1 MANHLD
7 KTYLQVVQMIFH
19 EPISGRKKRKKEYAL
34 MISFKH
40 INIYKMKLNTHL
52 K

>member
-19 EPISGRKKRKKEYAL
+19 EPISGGKKEYAL

-40 INIYKMKLNTHL
+40 ITIYKMKLNTHL